1 MKKVFKNLLLLLFV
15 VIVIIQFIHPEKNI
29 SGPDALLK
37 NDICKVYLVPDNVNH
52 ILQTSCYDCH
62 SNNTIYPWYSKIQ
75 PVAWWLNNHIV
86 EGKREIDFSEFATYR
101 IGRQYKKLDEIIK
114 QVKEDEMPLS
124 SYTLIH
130 RNAGLTAD
138 QKLAIAN
145 WASSIKDSIKI
156 KYPADSLIIKRLPNS
171 VD

>member
-1 MKKVFKNLLLLLFV
+1 MKKGFKKALLLLLILV
-15 VIVIIQFIHPEKNI
+15 VIIQFIHPEKNI
-29 SGPDALLK
+29 SSPDALLT
-37 NDICKVYLVPDNVNH
+37 NDISKVYAVPDNVNQ

-86 EGKREIDFSEFATYR
+86 EGKREVNFSEFATYR
-101 IGRQYKKLDEIIK
+101 IGWQYKKLDEIIK

-130 RNAGLTAD
+130 RNAILTAD
-138 QKLAIAN
+138 QKLAIAG
-145 WASSIKDSIKI
+145 WAASIKDSIKA
-156 KYPADSLIIKRLPNS
+156 KYPADSLIINRLPNRA
-171 VD
+171 D

>member
-156 KYPADSLIIKRLPNS
+156 KYPADSLIIKRLSNS